1 MSRAAFNAG
10 GVEVLIVD
18 GAIGAESPAPVRA
31 TVGATDGAVLV
42 FEGVVRGTEDGR
54 TIDGL
59 LYTAYE
65 PMAQRQLEFIAL
77 GLLESLE
84 ITSVRVVHSRGL
96 VPVGGVSLRCVVTA
110 PHRRAALE
118 ALDRLIDGLKRDVPI
133 WKSVR

>member
-1 MSRAAFNAG
+1 MSRAASNAG

-18 GAIGAESPAPVRA
+18 GAIGVASPAPVR
-31 TVGATDGAVLV
+31 ATDGAVLV

-65 PMAQRQLEFIAL
+65 PMAQRQLESIAS
-77 GLLESLE
+77 GLLDSLE

-118 ALDRLIDGLKRDVPI
+118 AMDRLIDGLKRDVPI
-133 WKSVR
+133 WKSAR

>member
-1 MSRAAFNAG
+1 MSGDTTSAG
-10 GVEVLIVD
+10 RVEVRIVD
-18 GAIGAESPAPVRA
+18 GAIGAEALPA
-31 TVGATDGAVLV
+31 VGPGDGAVLV

-54 TIDGL
+54 SIEGL
-59 LYTAYE
+59 VYAAYE
-65 PMAQRQLEFIAL
+65 PMAQRQLEAIAT
-77 GLLESLE
+77 GLLDSLE

-118 ALDRLIDGLKRDVPI
+118 AMDRLIDGLKRDVPI